1 MMRCSRG
8 CRRQL
13 RPYYNLPSKS
23 DHGRKMTGFLT
34 PYRHWMWK
42 QNELWRNVHEA
53 QFEHLRKV
61 YKRQWLESFRVN
73 ADEYIYKYNITKA
86 AQIAQWEYEMQAQE
100 KKRLEAKQM
109 TEGRQALKKKHLDLL
124 REFHERQFFFWYER
138 ASERLQSMSLIQ
150 YIPQSKVQEH
160 IERELDKYVAGK
172 SEAYPLNFVGQMPL
186 VEDREGNIVEV
197 PEGLL
202 TNHVSEHPEST
213 AKPHQ
218 PHESTSVSV
227 EEQLLR
233 TMASAREESLEEWLE
248 DDSRALSETIDDI
261 SREEEQRDEDTRVAR
276 SMEETDNER
285 EISRR
290 MYIDRGKTGSKA
302 IFRRPNLSETD
313 GGSASG
319 SVGGGAASPA
329 ETSTPMRRRKKG
341 KLDKAHALQE
351 QQDAMIAKM
360 SAKSLKDGESS
371 ISIVKRGEVATSRG
385 RIRDKAAIPTQ
396 EVLMQKP
403 ELAAGSV
410 PNARISFKDKV
421 DQLYHRGKYKQK
433 KDDDN
438 NPNEDL

>member
-1 MMRCSRG
+1 MRCSRLY
-8 CRRQL
+8 RRQM

-86 AQIAQWEYEMQAQE
+86 AQLAQWEYEMQEQE
-100 KKRLEAKQM
+100 KKRVESKQM

-150 YIPQSKVQEH
+150 YIPQSKLQEH
-160 IERELDKYVAGK
+160 IEKELDKYVAGK
-172 SEAYPLNFVGQMPL
+172 NEVYPLNFVGQMPL
-186 VEDREGNIVEV
+186 VEDHDGNIVEV
-197 PEGLL
+197 PESLL
-202 TNHVSEHPEST
+202 VNHVSEHPDST

-218 PHESTSVSV
+218 PHESTSVSG

-261 SREEEQRDEDTRVAR
+261 SREEEQRDEGTRVAR
-276 SMEETDNER
+276 SMEETESER

-302 IFRRPNLSETD
+302 IFRRPSVTET
-313 GGSASG
+313 GGSTAS
-319 SVGGGAASPA
+319 VAAGGG
-329 ETSTPMRRRKKG
+329 TSATGTNTPMRRRKKG
-341 KLDKAHALQE
+341 KLDKVHVLQE
-351 QQDAMIAKM
+351 QQDALLAKL
-360 SAKSLKDGESS
+360 SARSLKEGESAS
-371 ISIVKRGEVATSRG
+371 TLGKRGEIVTNRG
-385 RIRDKAAIPTQ
+385 RIRDKAAIPTK
-396 EVLMQKP
+396 EILMQNP

-410 PNARISFKDKV
+410 PNARVSVQDKV
-421 DQLYHRGKYKQK
+421 DQLYHRGRYKQK
-433 KDDDN
+433 KGGEGDS
-438 NPNEDL
+438 NEDL